1 MEGVSMYFKPDELT
15 KLLVSFNETF
25 SSVSLLMDCY
35 TKKAAKLSKY
45 KNPIN
50 DVGVNLV
57 YGYDDSEDLTDK
69 TGFRFVR
76 EHILTPQKYID
87 MLTGSEKA
95 IFAHLFAGRIAKSIY
110 RMYEFQRDAML

>member
-15 KLLVSFNETF
+15 KLFVSFNETF

-76 EHILTPQKYID
+76 EHILTP
-87 MLTGSEKA
+87 
-95 IFAHLFAGRIAKSIY
+95 
-110 RMYEFQRDAML
+110 

>member
-15 KLLVSFNETF
+15 KLLVSFNETI

-76 EHILTPQKYID
+76 EHILTP
-87 MLTGSEKA
+87 
-95 IFAHLFAGRIAKSIY
+95 
-110 RMYEFQRDAML
+110 

>member
-1 MEGVSMYFKPDELT
+1 MENRGILYVFPVFHSAWMGK
-15 KLLVSFNETF
+15 KISFP
-25 SSVSLLMDCY
+25 
-35 TKKAAKLSKY
+35 AADDLFRDS
-45 KNPIN
+45 
-50 DVGVNLV
+50 LV